1 MGVRRAATAVAL
13 LCAGVLCLAPTHAG
27 AAPPQATPGYW
38 LLGADG
44 GVFSFGAPFYG
55 SGTSSPG
62 TCGFSPQ
69 PPSSLN
75 GAFGCDA
82 IASTPSGSGYW
93 LVNAYRWVTAF
104 GQAGQPVRT
113 GCTSLN
119 GAMGSWT
126 GIASSSTGNG
136 FFLAS
141 SNGAVAGC
149 GDAVPVGGLTSD
161 TLLAPVVGMAATPDG
176 KGYWLV
182 ASDGGVFA
190 FGDAAFLGSMG
201 GTHLVAP
208 VVGIAATPDGRGYW
222 LVASDGGIFAFGDAT
237 FQGSM
242 GGTHLVAPVI
252 GMAATPDGKGYW
264 MAAADG
270 GVFAFGTA
278 PFQGSMGGMSLTA
291 PVVGIASYAPP
302 SAG

>member
-1 MGVRRAATAVAL
+1 
-13 LCAGVLCLAPTHAG
+13 
-27 AAPPQATPGYW
+27 
-38 LLGADG
+38 
-44 GVFSFGAPFYG
+44 
-55 SGTSSPG
+55 
-62 TCGFSPQ
+62 
-69 PPSSLN
+69 
-75 GAFGCDA
+75 
-82 IASTPSGSGYW
+82 
-93 LVNAYRWVTAF
+93 
-104 GQAGQPVRT
+104 
-113 GCTSLN
+113 
-119 GAMGSWT
+119 
-126 GIASSSTGNG
+126 
-136 FFLAS
+136 
-141 SNGAVAGC
+141 
-149 GDAVPVGGLTSD
+149 
-161 TLLAPVVGMAATPDG
+161 
-176 KGYWLV
+176 
-182 ASDGGVFA
+182 
-190 FGDAAFLGSMG
+190 
-201 GTHLVAP
+201 